1 MPLTTYTAGEVLTA
15 SSLNGNFQAA
25 GGLQYVTQA
34 SNSGTGTL
42 SINNCFTSTY
52 ENYRIII
59 NQTAM
64 SGNDAIYLRMR
75 VGGADDTTANYQY
88 AANTAT
94 AAGGSSVMAG
104 ANQDTVLLGLVG
116 RASPNAGSS
125 IDIFSPQLTSRT
137 WATTLRYEY
146 DSVNY
151 NSRSGSFVKDQIT
164 SFDGFTLIAGGGK
177 TFSATVYVY
186 GYRNL

>member
-1 MPLTTYTAGEVLTA
+1 MAIKTFTSGEVLTA
-15 SSLNGNFQAA
+15 ADTNAYLNN
-25 GGLQYVTQA
+25 GGLVYITQV

-52 ENYRIII
+52 QNYRIII

-88 AANTAT
+88 AANVAT
-94 AAGGSSVMAG
+94 SAGGNSVMAG
-104 ANQDTVLLGLVG
+104 ANQNTVLLGFVG
-116 RASPNAGSS
+116 SASPTAGSS
-125 IDIFSPQLTSRT
+125 IDIFSPKVSTRT
-137 WATTLRYEY
+137 WGTTLRYEY
-146 DSVNY
+146 DSVTFNG
-151 NSRSGSFVKDQIT
+151 RSGSFVKDQVT
-164 SFDGFTLIAGGGK
+164 SFDGFSLIAGGGK

-186 GYRNL
+186 GYRNS